1 MKSSSGRARGVAHI
15 AAPVSHAPKSA
26 TARAASSVFASPVT
40 PVWPP
45 APPSAEA
52 SLAPRAALAAALC
65 GLALLI
71 APGTSAYAQKTPTVS
86 HGPATR
92 DATPDAD
99 ASIAQ
104 KNWSAALAEL
114 NARIAANPHDAQA
127 KFKRATVLARM
138 NRTDEAIAAFT
149 ELTETYPELP
159 EPYNNLAAL
168 YAKEGR
174 YGEARAALET
184 ATKASPGY
192 GLAYENLGDLY
203 LRMADQAYRR
213 AQSLGAASGTT
224 QQRLADLDKIVSP
237 PKTAAKPAPAAP
249 AAADNTTRA
258 TSNITETP
266 AFQFGGPNGSLA
278 IPPYVAPSR

>member
-15 AAPVSHAPKSA
+15 AAL
-26 TARAASSVFASPVT
+26 FAF
-40 PVWPP
+40 
-45 APPSAEA
+45 
-52 SLAPRAALAAALC
+52 
-65 GLALLI
+65 ALLI
-71 APGTSAYAQKTPTVS
+71 VPGTSAYAQKADVVS

-92 DATPDAD
+92 DATPEAD

-104 KNWSAALAEL
+104 KDWSAALTEL
-114 NARIAANPHDAQA
+114 NARIAQNPRDAQA

-138 NRTDEAIAAFT
+138 NRTDDAIAAFT

-168 YAKEGR
+168 YAKQGR
-174 YGEARAALET
+174 YGDARAALET
-184 ATKASPGY
+184 ATKANPGY

-224 QQRLADLDKIVSP
+224 QQRLADIEKIVSP
-237 PKTAAKPAPAAP
+237 PKNAAKAARGTS
-249 AAADNTTRA
+249 DTTDYTTRA
-258 TSNITETP
+258 TSNITDTP
-266 AFQFGGPNGSLA
+266 SFQFGGPNGSLA
-278 IPPYVAPSR
+278 IPPYNAPPR

>member
-1 MKSSSGRARGVAHI
+1 MKSSSGRARGVAHL
-15 AAPVSHAPKSA
+15 A
-26 TARAASSVFASPVT
+26 T
-40 PVWPP
+40 
-45 APPSAEA
+45 
-52 SLAPRAALAAALC
+52 LC

-71 APGTSAYAQKTPTVS
+71 VPGASAYAQKTDVVS

-99 ASIAQ
+99 ASITQ
-104 KNWSAALAEL
+104 QNWTAALAEL
-114 NARIAANPHDAQA
+114 NARIAQNPRDAQA

-149 ELTETYPELP
+149 ELTEAYPELP

-174 YGEARAALET
+174 YSEARAALET

-224 QQRLADLDKIVSP
+224 QQRMADIEKIVSP
-237 PKTAAKPAPAAP
+237 PKTAAKPAPSTPP
-249 AAADNTTRA
+249 AATDTSHA
-258 TSNITETP
+258 TPNVTESP

>member
-1 MKSSSGRARGVAHI
+1 MKSSSGRARGAAHI
-15 AAPVSHAPKSA
+15 AAP
-26 TARAASSVFASPVT
+26 
-40 PVWPP
+40 
-45 APPSAEA
+45 A
-52 SLAPRAALAAALC
+52 SLAPRNATPRPGSGVFPVATLGATLC
-65 GLALLI
+65 GIALLI
-71 APGTSAYAQKTPTVS
+71 LPASSAFAQKTPVVS

-99 ASIAQ
+99 ASIAHQ
-104 KNWSAALAEL
+104 DWNAALTEL
-114 NARIAANPHDAQA
+114 NARIAQNPHDAQA

-149 ELTETYPELP
+149 ELTEAYPELP

-168 YAKEGR
+168 YAKQGR
-174 YGEARAALET
+174 YSDARAALET
-184 ATKASPGY
+184 ATKANPGY

-213 AQSLGAASGTT
+213 AQSLGSASGTT

-237 PKTAAKPAPAAP
+237 PKKAANAARISEPAAEY
-249 AAADNTTRA
+249 TTRA

-266 AFQFGGPNGSLA
+266 AFQFGGPSGSLA
-278 IPPYVAPSR
+278 IPPYVAPPR